1 MVRNYFVNIN
11 IFCVKETTT
20 QFIRNSGFL
29 SKLQVAE
36 LCKHMAS
43 DKTEQLLD
51 ITRQRLNNQIFH
63 TLHTIYVDYLDR
75 HLYHFFCYLLSQRFS
90 YSMGGHRVLGYD
102 SDKRTSTVNYHFA
115 KPFSLFI

>member
-11 IFCVKETTT
+11 IFCVSET

-75 HLYHFFCYLLSQRFS
+75 HLYHFFVISSHRDFRTVWVVIEFS
-90 YSMGGHRVLGYD
+90 DTTVT
-102 SDKRTSTVNYHFA
+102 KRTSTVNEHFA

>member
-1 MVRNYFVNIN
+1 MS
-11 IFCVKETTT
+11 ETTT

-63 TLHTIYVDYLDR
+63 KLHTISLDYLDWL
-75 HLYHFFCYLLSQRFS
+75 LYHFSFPPLTEIFVQYGWSSSSRIRQ
-90 YSMGGHRVLGYD
+90 
-102 SDKRTSTVNYHFA
+102 
-115 KPFSLFI
+115 